1 MRFLVL
7 VPWKP
12 VVLVWA
18 LLTGMIL
25 VGFTASSLLQGK
37 DHPLAPGAVAARS
50 TGTKSGAAH
59 SGQQAKPS
67 HKSPQGQ

>member
-1 MRFLVL
+1 MQFLVL

-25 VGFTASSLLQGK
+25 VAFTASSLLHGK
-37 DHPLAPGAVAARS
+37 DPLASGSAAVHGTGAKASA
-50 TGTKSGAAH
+50 TH
-59 SGQQAKPS
+59 SGQQAKHS
-67 HKSPQGQ
+67 HKAAHER